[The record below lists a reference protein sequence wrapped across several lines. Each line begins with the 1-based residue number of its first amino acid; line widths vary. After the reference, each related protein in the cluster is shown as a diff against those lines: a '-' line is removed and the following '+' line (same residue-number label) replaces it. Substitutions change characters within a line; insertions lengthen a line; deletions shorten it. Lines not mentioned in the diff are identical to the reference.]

1 MAEREDR
8 DRHHVEQ
15 NEGGQKIARIVAER
29 RQRDAEQHQPGD
41 ELGDITRIVR
51 GEMRAELT
59 EGRPFRR
66 RNRDPFNVVAVREER
81 IGDNDDAEAE
91 PDRACGELED
101 FSVKRQYAMRNKN
114 DLDADLPIDSEI
126 CLSGPVEEIAISL
139 QREIVLTRVTYAGS
153 AASDRRKARQVLAAA
168 SFLS

>member
-81 IGDNDDAEAE
+81 IGDNDDAEVE
-91 PDRACGELED
+91 PDRACGEL
-101 FSVKRQYAMRNKN
+101 
-114 DLDADLPIDSEI
+114 
-126 CLSGPVEEIAISL
+126 
-139 QREIVLTRVTYAGS
+139 
-153 AASDRRKARQVLAAA
+153 
-168 SFLS
+168 